1 MSAETLVN
9 ELVNTVK
16 SEVSKSSEKLNKF
29 IDEYNSKFE
38 NKAYGGDIYI
48 LSQVILP
55 LLRGCLMLYTL
66 NMNGQVILDL
76 AGILERYAIMLVVE
90 LFHSFPDRQRVVEKL
105 IEKKFLNELAEL
117 LIMLGL
123 WDKSDKKSITR
134 LKKIRDGIAHKNVKT
149 ISKMLNDGKIVSVL
163 DIDVV
168 MSKKDVLSYMLDTI
182 NLLLK
187 LFRRYSTK
195 TDRGIIAQKMI
206 DGEINDESEVFKLFM
221 S

>member
-1 MSAETLVN
+1 MSAEALVN
-9 ELVNTVK
+9 EFVNIVK

-29 IDEYNSKFE
+29 VDEYNNKFE
-38 NKAYGGDIYI
+38 NKTYGGDIYI

-55 LLRGCLMLYTL
+55 LLRGCLMLYAL

-76 AGILERYAIMLVVE
+76 AGILERYAITYIVE
-90 LFHSFPDRQRVVEKL
+90 LFRSFPDRQRVVERL

-117 LIMLGL
+117 IIILGL

-134 LKKIRDGIAHKNVKT
+134 LKKLRDGIAHKNLK
-149 ISKMLNDGKIVSVL
+149 IIGNKLNDGITVSVI
-163 DIDVV
+163 DIDLV
-168 MSKKDVLSYMLDTI
+168 MSKTDVLPYMIDTI

-187 LFRRYSTK
+187 LFHRYSTK
-195 TDRGIIAQKMI
+195 TDRGIIAQKLI
-206 DGEINDESEVFKLFM
+206 DGEIKDESEVAKLFM